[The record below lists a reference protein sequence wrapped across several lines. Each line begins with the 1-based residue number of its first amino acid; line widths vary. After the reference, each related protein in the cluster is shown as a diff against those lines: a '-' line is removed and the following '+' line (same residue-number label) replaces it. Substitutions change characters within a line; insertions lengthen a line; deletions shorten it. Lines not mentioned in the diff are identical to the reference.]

1 MEIRELRLGERIAEG
16 RALRRFTQAQLAQAT
31 SMDRSA
37 LAKIETGQR
46 RVSALELAN
55 IADALDLRIDWFTS
69 PSPPAMVSHRN
80 MADPGAANPTIDSKL
95 EELVRD
101 VLFVSEQRPGLLR
114 GAPVPV
120 AAPNS
125 NADAEKLAREAREIL
140 GVPQEA
146 PLPNLAS
153 TLAAVSLLA
162 FSFDLGDQAADA
174 ATVLLDHGAVTLING
189 HLSVGRR
196 RIALA
201 HELCHYLVADDYT
214 IDWRVSMA
222 TKANEREAAFDRFAR
237 SLLLPSQGLDD
248 AWRQNSEHGLRL
260 AAVRTASVFQVD
272 MATLARRL
280 EELGLATHDECGE
293 IRQVRTTK
301 ADIVEWGLHVPHE
314 LEPTALPGEFEKGVL
329 ELYRREL
336 ISQSRALELLHN
348 SYEPEDLPPLA
359 PTNAAEIWQITA

>member
-1 MEIRELRLGERIAEG
+1 MEIRELKLGERIAEG
-16 RALRRFTQAQLAQAT
+16 RALRDFTQARLAQDA
-31 SMDRSA
+31 SLDRSA

-55 IADALDLRIDWFTS
+55 IAEALDLRIDWFTT

-80 MADPGAANPTIDSKL
+80 MGDPGGANPTIDARI
-95 EELVRD
+95 EGLVRD
-101 VLFVSEQRPGLLR
+101 VLFVSEQRPALLP
-114 GAPVPV
+114 GTPAPVPSPTSHHE
-120 AAPNS
+120 AEELAK
-125 NADAEKLAREAREIL
+125 DARQTL
-140 GVPQEA
+140 GVPPEA
-146 PLPNLAS
+146 PLPDLAA
-153 TLAAVSLLA
+153 TLAQVGLLA
-162 FSFDLGDQAADA
+162 FSFDLGGQSADA
-174 ATVLLDHGAVTLING
+174 ATVLLEKGAVTLING

-222 TKANEREAAFDRFAR
+222 SDAEAREAAFDRFAR
-237 SLLLPSQGLDD
+237 ALLLPGQGLAA
-248 AWRQNSEHGLRL
+248 AWRRNSAHGLRL
-260 AAVRTASVFQVD
+260 AAVRTASAFQVD

-280 EELGLATHDECGE
+280 EELDLATHTQCAD

-314 LEPTALPGEFEKGVL
+314 LEPPGLPTEFQKAVL

-336 ISQSRALELLHN
+336 ISESRALELLHN
-348 SYEPEDLPPLA
+348 TYESDDLPPLA
-359 PTNAAEIWQITA
+359 PTDAAEIWQITA